1 MASYSTIR
9 THIDSVNNE
18 AREATMR
25 LYGAIG
31 EKVDGDLFAREL
43 ASLDDGQLDAIRIR
57 INSPGGDVFQGMSI
71 ISAML
76 SVKTPVYAHIDGIAA
91 SMAAV
96 VAVAA
101 KRVYM
106 MDFAK
111 LMIHD
116 PYFAGKQPGTLSD
129 EQKNMLARMSDM
141 LRRVLSRRGCNEEDI
156 AQLMQAEAWLSAD
169 EAHTAGLCDEI
180 TPSMNSDLKNLTPLQ
195 LVAVIDAK
203 NSTQMQTYNN
213 DLHRQII
220 ALLGLQEDATDAEI
234 LDNINSLMNNP
245 ENPEQSVNNAVRLGF
260 IDRTE
265 AASYTAMARSNPTA
279 FRGLIADKRT
289 TQKKALADTLVA
301 AIRKG
306 KIIPQDRHLFET
318 VGECMGANA
327 VRRIIDCIPERVRLM
342 DLIDGAHKNR
352 ANWKLADYRKYA
364 PEELRNNPTLYAQLL
379 EREGREMEL
388 NAETLDYYRRNK
400 PEYLAAHPEEYQRL
414 INNKQSV

>member
-1 MASYSTIR
+1 MAHTFIVSDESINSYGFVIR
-9 THIDSVNNE
+9 TAGIDTTGFSKNPVMFYQHERKSGVIGRWDNIRVSGTQLLADAVFDENTPLGREVQQRVESGFIRSASIGIGNVRKEFVNGTETVVGCELMEISIVDIPANRNAVKLFRKGGKCVYTLSELE
-18 AREATMR
+18 A
-25 LYGAIG
+25 G
-31 EKVDGDLFAREL
+31 DGD
-43 ASLDDGQLDAIRIR
+43 D
-57 INSPGGDVFQGMSI
+57 
-71 ISAML
+71 
-76 SVKTPVYAHIDGIAA
+76 
-91 SMAAV
+91 
-96 VAVAA
+96 
-101 KRVYM
+101 
-106 MDFAK
+106 
-111 LMIHD
+111 
-116 PYFAGKQPGTLSD
+116 
-129 EQKNMLARMSDM
+129 
-141 LRRVLSRRGCNEEDI
+141 LR
-156 AQLMQAEAWLSAD
+156 
-169 EAHTAGLCDEI
+169 
-180 TPSMNSDLKNLTPLQ
+180 
-195 LVAVIDAK
+195 
-203 NSTQMQTYNN
+203 
-213 DLHRQII
+213 RQII

-234 LDNINSLMNNP
+234 LDNINSLLNSP
-245 ENPEQSVNNAVRLGF
+245 ESPEQSVNNAVQMGF

-364 PEELRNNPTLYAQLL
+364 PEELRNNPSLYAQLL
-379 EREGREMEL
+379 EKEGREMEL